1 MLKCAGVTAM
11 TWSEFFKETFTV
23 SGRLGRKRY
32 YRCVMKVWAPCV
44 IPYAMNIL
52 LVDVFELSERLPTLT
67 AVMTWLS
74 QISTLVFLICMFF
87 LMSRRLNDFDC
98 SSFWAWLLI
107 AMTFS
112 GVQFVWIPMIIF
124 WFWVGKNKGT
134 DGKNKYGE
142 PPPDD

>member
-1 MLKCAGVTAM
+1 M
-11 TWSEFFKETFTV
+11 TWAELFKEIFTIN
-23 SGRLGRKRY
+23 GRLGRKRY

-67 AVMTWLS
+67 AIVGWLS
-74 QISTLVFLICMFF
+74 QIATLVFLICMFF
-87 LMSRRLNDFDC
+87 LVSRRLNDFDC
-98 SSFWAWLLI
+98 SSFWMCLQI
-107 AMTFS
+107 VMIFS
-112 GVQFVWIPMIIF
+112 GVQFAWILVGIF
-124 WFWVGKNKGT
+124 WFWVGIKRGT